1 MGSLFEI
8 VGLISGIDT
17 NSLIDGIL
25 SVQQRPILA
34 LQDQKAEID
43 RKAKATAVIGTAVSD
58 LEAMLTSL
66 KLASNTN
73 AKSVLLTQSTTS
85 LGRLTATASASA
97 ANGTHVV
104 TVKTLATAT
113 RVESGAAIGQAV
125 NSAVSITDPPTGS
138 GGSGLSAAATAG
150 TFTIYGPSGN
160 ATITI
165 TDGDTLTT
173 VIANI
178 NGQTGTTGV
187 SAALVSNK
195 LELTVGA
202 GTISVGAGGDTSNF
216 LDVAN
221 LSGANQSGLTLTSTH
236 NIGVVQT
243 SADLQDARFSTA
255 LSASTATFEINGV
268 SIAYDET
275 ADSLNEMISRIN
287 ASTAGVVA
295 AYDSVQ
301 DKLVLTAKSTGAE
314 TIGLQDTAGNFLA
327 ATGVLSATQTLG
339 QNAVFTVDTVDG
351 GNDITRAGNT
361 ITDVIPGV
369 TLTLEQA
376 DAANAITVTI
386 QQDTG
391 ASTSLVQNFVAKV
404 NSLLDLIADQT
415 AFDADDKTA
424 AVLLGDSAISG
435 LAVQIRNIVLGQAEG
450 LTGEFTSLQD
460 VGVTTGVVG
469 TKAGSANTVQVDL
482 SDLIDKLIE
491 NPDAVADLF
500 TKRETAAVLKA
511 GGIGNIGSLTGA
523 PTVRREAGT
532 YKLEIA
538 TIVGDPAV
546 DPQAA
551 TLTFTP
557 DDGGT
562 AIVQTFTVT
571 PGEANTAVIPGM
583 TINMAATL
591 AAGSDEITVTV
602 PVRGIAHILDDY
614 LEGVLGPN
622 GVFEAREDSAASQKD
637 DLDDRILKQE
647 RRLFATR
654 DRLVRQFAALEATL
668 ARLQGQQNFINSQL
682 STLGGFGIGRSG

>member
-8 VGLISGIDT
+8 GGLISGIDT
-17 NSLIDGIL
+17 GSLIDGIL
-25 SVQQRPILA
+25 AVQNRPILA

-43 RKAKATAVIGTAVSD
+43 RKAKATADIGTAVSD

-66 KLASNTN
+66 KLASNIN
-73 AKSVLLTQSTTS
+73 AKSVLTTQSSTS

-97 ANGTHVV
+97 ANGSHVV

-113 RVESGAAIGQAV
+113 RVESGAVIGQAV
-125 NSAVSITDPPTGS
+125 NAAVSITASPSGS
-138 GGSGLSAAATAG
+138 GGSGLSAAVTAG
-150 TFTIYGPSGN
+150 TFTIFGPSGN

-165 TDGDTLTT
+165 AADDTLTT
-173 VIANI
+173 VLANI
-178 NGQTGTTGV
+178 NAQTGTTGV
-187 SAALVSNK
+187 TATLVSNK
-195 LELTVGA
+195 LELSVGA

-243 SADLQDARFSTA
+243 SADLQDARLATA
-255 LSASTATFEINGV
+255 LSASTGTFVINGV
-268 SIAYDET
+268 SINYDET
-275 ADSLNEMISRIN
+275 ADSLNEIISRIN

-295 AYDSVQ
+295 AYDTVQ

-314 TIGLQDTAGNFLA
+314 TIGLQDTTGNFLV

-339 QNAVFTVDTVDG
+339 QNAVFTIDTVDG
-351 GNDITRAGNT
+351 GNDITRASNT
-361 ITDVIPGV
+361 ITDVISGV

-391 ASTSLVQNFVAKV
+391 ASTSMVQNFVAKV
-404 NSLLDLIADQT
+404 NSLLELIADQT

-424 AVLLGDSAISG
+424 AVLLGDSAILG

-450 LTGEFTSLQD
+450 LTGQFTSLQD
-460 VGVTTGVVG
+460 VGVTTGAVG

-546 DPQAA
+546 DPQTA

-562 AIVQTFTVT
+562 AIVQTHTVT
-571 PGEANTAVIPGM
+571 PGEANTAMIPGM

-591 AAGSDEITVTV
+591 AVGSDEITVTV
-602 PVRGIAHILDDY
+602 PVRGIAQMLDDY
-614 LEGVLGPN
+614 LEGVLGLN
-622 GVFEAREDSAASQKD
+622 GVFEAREDSAADQID
-637 DLDDRILKQE
+637 DLDEQILKQE
-647 RRLFATR
+647 KRLIATR
-654 DRLVRQFAALEATL
+654 DRLVRQFANLEATL
-668 ARLQGQQNFINSQL
+668 ARLQGQQNFITSQL
-682 STLGGFGIGRSG
+682 STLNGFGIGKRG